1 MPHAY
6 SHVNVNVTICVLAYI
21 YKYIYVNELYY
32 ELCIVTMRLT
42 KITIFATIRTRKAG
56 MIKKEN
62 VNEKNMFEAHDTH
75 NTRESKT
82 LLAESHIMNYVYT
95 RI

>member
-1 MPHAY
+1 MCAG
-6 SHVNVNVTICVLAYI
+6 IYI

-62 VNEKNMFEAHDTH
+62 VNEKKNMFEAHDTH